1 MTPKIDQATADKI
14 RKLYRDGIPNKIL
27 AWRFGLAK
35 STISMIVNGRTW
47 SCDRPSPTPTPGDG
61 TDSYSMKV

>member
-27 AWRFGLAK
+27 AWRFRPGQ
-35 STISMIVNGRTW
+35 INHFD
-47 SCDRPSPTPTPGDG
+47 DRQRQDLVTL
-61 TDSYSMKV
+61 